1 MVGRVSVHPF
11 PARMAPEL
19 VSAQL
24 KSLPREAVLLDP
36 MMGSGSF
43 VLKAAREG
51 FRCIGVD
58 SDPLALLI
66 SSAAA
71 SVCPAEDAQ
80 AAGDAIA
87 SAPPCGIADLG
98 VDDETRE
105 FIDFWFDP
113 DARDKLSALA
123 IGIRESDPSF
133 RDVLWCAFSR
143 LIITKTLGA
152 SRARDVSHSRPHV
165 VRDKAA
171 IDPIERFAAS
181 VAEVLR
187 RRAGLDAEQRAA
199 LTLLRGDARALPL
212 ADGAVG
218 AIVTS
223 PPYLTAIDYLRG
235 HRMSLVWMGH
245 SIAALR
251 DLRGQNI
258 GSERGS
264 ARPEHL
270 LQAFEAAVKGQVS
283 PRREAVINRYL
294 GDLDGLLSELAR
306 VTGDNGTITFV
317 VANSTHSG
325 TAVNIDDAIAELAS
339 ASGLTEHGRIQRL
352 IPTTSRY
359 LPPPTSAGGKLDS
372 RMKIETILTFRRSA

>member
-1 MVGRVSVHPF
+1 MGGRVSVHPF

-19 VSAQL
+19 VTAQL
-24 KSLPREAVLLDP
+24 KNLPRDLLLLDP

-43 VLKAAREG
+43 VLEAAREG
-51 FRCIGVD
+51 YKCIGVD
-58 SDPLALLI
+58 SDPLAVLI

-71 SVCPAEDAQ
+71 SLCAADAAQ
-80 AAGDAIA
+80 AAGDAVAAGPRATI
-87 SAPPCGIADLG
+87 SDLG
-98 VDDETRE
+98 VDDETRD

-113 DARDKLSALA
+113 IARDKLATLA
-123 IGIRESDPSF
+123 VAIRDSDPVV

-165 VRDKAA
+165 VRDEAA
-171 IDPIERFAAS
+171 IDPIGRFSGS

-187 RRAGLDAEQRAA
+187 KRTGFNADQRAN

-212 ADGAVG
+212 ADGRVG

-235 HRMSLVWMGH
+235 HRLSLVWMGY

-258 GSERGS
+258 GSERG
-264 ARPEHL
+264 APRPDHL
-270 LQAFEAAVKGQVS
+270 RQVFAATVQGEVS

-294 GDLDGLLSELAR
+294 GDLDELLRELAR
-306 VTGDNGTITFV
+306 VTSSNGTVTFV

-325 TAVNIDDAIAELAS
+325 TAIKIDDALAELGPAT
-339 ASGLTEHGRIQRL
+339 GLTEQHRIQRL
-352 IPTTSRY
+352 LPTKSRY
-359 LPPPTSAGGKLDS
+359 LPPPTSGGGKLDS
-372 RMKIETILTFRRSA
+372 RMRCETILTFSRSA